1 MVEWIVNRRKWIQ
14 LAAAGA
20 ASAAGGGLY
29 ATTVEPRWF
38 DISHTA
44 IQMPKLQQPLRV
56 LHLSDLHSSAEVPTE
71 LLLDATRAG
80 IARKPDLICLTGD
93 YVTTLRHYDAA
104 GLGRIFSMLGGTAPT
119 YAVVGNHDCGTAH
132 RSSNSSQ
139 AIRDLLEANGVNVL
153 HNLSC
158 SVELKNGAK
167 LSLVGTADV
176 WNSAEF
182 MPATAFEDVDQ
193 DLPIVALIHNPDAKS
208 VLAEKPWD
216 LMLSGH
222 THGGQVLLPFV
233 HPYWLPVMD
242 SRYIAGLYALEAGR
256 QLYIT
261 RGVGSPKGI
270 RFRCRPEVSVLD
282 LQPSESI

>member
-1 MVEWIVNRRKWIQ
+1 VNRRKWIQ

-20 ASAAGGGLY
+20 ASAAGSGLY

-38 DISHTA
+38 DVSHTA
-44 IQMPKLQQPLRV
+44 IRLPKLQQSLRV

-80 IARKPDLICLTGD
+80 ISSKPDLICLTGD

-104 GLGRIFSMLGGTAPT
+104 GLDRVFRMLAQSAPT
-119 YAVVGNHDCGTAH
+119 YAVVGNHDCGTG
-132 RSSNSSQ
+132 RKSGNSSQ
-139 AIRDLLEANGVNVL
+139 AIRDLLQSSGVNVL
-153 HNLSC
+153 HNLS
-158 SVELKNGAK
+158 STVELKNGAK
-167 LSLVGTADV
+167 LSLVGTADI
-176 WNSAEF
+176 WNIAEF
-182 MPATAFEDVDQ
+182 LPATAFEQVDE
-193 DLPIVALIHNPDAKS
+193 DLPVVALIHNPDAKS

-242 SRYIAGLYALEAGR
+242 ARYIAGLYVLDQGR
-256 QLYIT
+256 QLFIT
-261 RGVGSPKGI
+261 RGVGSSKGI

-282 LQPSESI
+282 LYPSQSI